1 MIGELDPSKP
11 IGLVGAGQYR
21 FQFLSEL
28 PNVAFMKKIKI
39 KETFLAGFLVGLLA
53 LLWAE
58 GAIAADM
65 VAHKA
70 FYSMKLG
77 AVRAGSGFI
86 GARGNMG
93 LSMERTCD
101 GWTMSQTLRMD
112 LSTPDGGEIEQDL
125 RFTAWESD
133 DGVRYRFFASNNVN
147 GEREDFRGRA
157 LKNSTLG
164 TGNANFKIPEGKKI
178 PLPEGTMFPLG
189 HTIWLIDKAL
199 AGERQVSVVVF
210 DGADGEGPQQ
220 VTAFIGQKLK
230 SGDHVSEKRIKAL
243 GPLSERPGWN
253 IRMGFF
259 ELDTQQS
266 APDYEV
272 EVLQLDNGVTPMLTL
287 DYQDFTVILTLESL
301 EEIPLPKC

>member
-1 MIGELDPSKP
+1 MKIIVSA
-11 IGLVGAGQYR
+11 V
-21 FQFLSEL
+21 
-28 PNVAFMKKIKI
+28 VAFWA
-39 KETFLAGFLVGLLA
+39 LACVA
-53 LLWAE
+53 
-58 GAIAADM
+58 GANAADM

-77 AVRAGSGFI
+77 AVRAGSGFV

-93 LSMERTCD
+93 LSLERTCG

-112 LSTPDGGEIEQDL
+112 LATPDGGEIEQDL

-133 DGVRYRFFASNNVN
+133 DGTSYRFFASNNVN

-157 LKNSTLG
+157 LKESAVG
-164 TGNANFKIPEGKKI
+164 TGNAHYKIPEGVKI

-189 HTIWLIDKAL
+189 HTVWLIENAL
-199 AGERQVSVVVF
+199 AGKRQVTVAVF

-220 VTAFIGQKLK
+220 VTAFIGPKLK
-230 SGDHVSEKRIKAL
+230 SGDHIPKKLLKSL
-243 GPLSERPGWN
+243 GPLSDRSGWN

-266 APDYEV
+266 EPDYEV
-272 EVLQLDNGVTPMLTL
+272 EIMQLDNGVTPLLTL

-301 EEIPLPKC
+301 EEIPNPKC